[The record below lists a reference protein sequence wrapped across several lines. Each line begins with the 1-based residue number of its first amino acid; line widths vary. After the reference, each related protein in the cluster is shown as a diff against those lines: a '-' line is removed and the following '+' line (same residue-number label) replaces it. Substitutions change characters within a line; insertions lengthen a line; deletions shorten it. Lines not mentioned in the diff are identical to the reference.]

1 MSEFN
6 TQKTMCPECGRT
18 IEFDAWESIE
28 IPYDGEQK
36 EKVMDNTFFRVSCS
50 HCRISFPIAYPCKY
64 NDLEQRYLI
73 WIAPKL
79 DEKEQAAIA
88 AHNHKLKNDAALRLA
103 QNAYTFR
110 IVRNSNE
117 LREKI
122 RIFDEGLDDRIL
134 ETLKL
139 VYVPSIRKQ
148 IGAEAVISGLYFD
161 KHPKSGEYQWVVLV
175 AKREPL
181 VGKIDMSVYE
191 DMKEKMGAL
200 IEEKTGEGLV
210 RIDARWATD
219 VMMEYN
225 KRKQMDSPKPPA
237 EETDL

>member
-1 MSEFN
+1 
-6 TQKTMCPECGRT
+6 
-18 IEFDAWESIE
+18 
-28 IPYDGEQK
+28 
-36 EKVMDNTFFRVSCS
+36 
-50 HCRISFPIAYPCKY
+50 
-64 NDLEQRYLI
+64 
-73 WIAPKL
+73 
-79 DEKEQAAIA
+79 
-88 AHNHKLKNDAALRLA
+88 
-103 QNAYTFR
+103 
-110 IVRNSNE
+110 
-117 LREKI
+117 
-122 RIFDEGLDDRIL
+122 FDEGLDDRIL

-225 KRKQMDSPKPPA
+225 KRKPMDSPEPPA